1 VINAQRLVDAINDI
15 LEHPEKHKQ
24 GSWMEVEPQEAMKNA
39 AMKRDDDGE
48 DIGTPEYVIAAARR
62 AGLL

>member
-1 VINAQRLVDAINDI
+1 
-15 LEHPEKHKQ
+15 
-24 GSWMEVEPQEAMKNA
+24 
-39 AMKRDDDGE
+39 MKRMVGSAIFNEYYPDRYYNHDAEDDDGE